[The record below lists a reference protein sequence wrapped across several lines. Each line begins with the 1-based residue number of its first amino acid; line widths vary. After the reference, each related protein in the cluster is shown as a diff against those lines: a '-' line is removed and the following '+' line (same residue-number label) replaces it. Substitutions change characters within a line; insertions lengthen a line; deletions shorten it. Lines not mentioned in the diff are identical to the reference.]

1 MATNDYA
8 VVVGINHYPGLSDLK
23 GAENDARAFQDW
35 LVRKDGGNIPNSSP
49 HLQVILSSNFPFTDD
64 VDDALPT
71 TLEINKALMRLIRLA
86 EQNNGQLGRRLY
98 LFMAGHG
105 FAHDVD
111 ESALKMAN
119 SAFYNHYYI
128 PGNTYAKWFR
138 SAAYFEEVILIMDC
152 CRDDQRRVPL
162 VVPPWFTKSVPGA
175 KIRHFYA
182 FATQWSRKAR
192 ERKDNNTGET
202 RGIFTK
208 AFIAA
213 LENAPADG
221 KGHVTG
227 NAVASYVY
235 NDLPKS
241 FPNESY
247 PEPEF
252 NYDHNHDIV
261 FLKRKVP
268 SSIPVKISF
277 SNEDPTGRILI
288 LDSTLTPVSGPYTT
302 TGTVSVDLVPSFY
315 KIQRLGS
322 GQTKDFSVVGEEEIH
337 VIF

>member
-1 MATNDYA
+1 MAANDYA
-8 VVVGINHYPGLSDLK
+8 VVVGINHYPGISDLK
-23 GAENDARAFQDW
+23 GAENDARAFRNW
-35 LVRKDGGNIPNSSP
+35 LVRKDGGDIPDSYPN
-49 HLQVILSSNFPFTDD
+49 LQVILSSDFQPTND

-71 TLEINKALMRLIRLA
+71 IIEINKALTRLIRFGI
-86 EQNNGQLGRRLY
+86 ENNGQIGRRLY

-105 FAHDVD
+105 FAPDVD

-119 SAFYNHYYI
+119 ADYLNPAHFA
-128 PGNTYAKWFR
+128 GNAYAKWFR
-138 SAAYFEEVILIMDC
+138 SAAFFEEVVLIMDC
-152 CRDDQRRVPL
+152 CRDDYRRAQL
-162 VVPPWFTKSVPGA
+162 SLPPWPIISVPGVNV
-175 KIRHFYA
+175 RRFYA